1 MNDFWKSYD
10 ITHAE
15 YGADYRCYPLYGTVH
30 LMELAISLA
39 FIVGA
44 ALWYRRS
51 SARTR
56 RRILVGVT
64 ALLLLDEAALLLGMA
79 LTGQWNWSY
88 LPLHLC
94 NINVFVCL
102 YNTITDRN
110 WCKEELYALCIP
122 GAMLALLCPSWL
134 DVPSWWTLI
143 NLHSVSIHALLVLYP
158 VLLVAGGYRPSPRR
172 VPQVLAFL
180 FGSALPIYF
189 LNQSLNTNFY
199 FLNNPYGNIITSTFT
214 ALLGEKYYILGF
226 LPAAALALFLMY
238 LPWAADDKKKKHECS
253 ALEKGSSVRTAFFFC
268 PKLHPSCKINLQI
281 SCVLR
286 SVLSILRE
294 C

>member
-79 LTGQWNWSY
+79 LPGQWNAASGTY
-88 LPLHLC
+88 TVTDASRAAMQTFF
-94 NINVFVCL
+94 NV
-102 YNTITDRN
+102 
-110 WCKEELYALCIP
+110 
-122 GAMLALLCPSWL
+122 
-134 DVPSWWTLI
+134 
-143 NLHSVSIHALLVLYP
+143 
-158 VLLVAGGYRPSPRR
+158 SPTEA
-172 VPQVLAFL
+172 QA
-180 FGSALPIYF
+180 
-189 LNQSLNTNFY
+189 
-199 FLNNPYGNIITSTFT
+199 
-214 ALLGEKYYILGF
+214 
-226 LPAAALALFLMY
+226 
-238 LPWAADDKKKKHECS
+238 
-253 ALEKGSSVRTAFFFC
+253 SSFSE
-268 PKLHPSCKINLQI
+268 P
-281 SCVLR
+281 
-286 SVLSILRE
+286 
-294 C
+294 

>member
-172 VPQVLAFL
+172 QRQMCIRDRPCWAK
-180 FGSALPIYF
+180 
-189 LNQSLNTNFY
+189 
-199 FLNNPYGNIITSTFT
+199 NIISW
-214 ALLGEKYYILGF
+214 ASC
-226 LPAAALALFLMY
+226 LP
-238 LPWAADDKKKKHECS
+238 PRWRCSSCICRGWRTIKRRSGHECS

>member
-30 LMELAISLA
+30 LIELAISLA

-102 YNTITDRN
+102 YNTIMDRN

-122 GAMLALLCPSWL
+122 GAMLALLCPSC
-134 DVPSWWTLI
+134 P
-143 NLHSVSIHALLVLYP
+143 LLVDAHQSALRQYP
-158 VLLVAGGYRPSPRR
+158 CPAGTLSSPAGGGRLPSQSPAGAEGAG
-172 VPQVLAFL
+172 VPVRLCPAH
-180 FGSALPIYF
+180 
-189 LNQSLNTNFY
+189 
-199 FLNNPYGNIITSTFT
+199 
-214 ALLGEKYYILGF
+214 LLSE
-226 LPAAALALFLMY
+226 
-238 LPWAADDKKKKHECS
+238 
-253 ALEKGSSVRTAFFFC
+253 
-268 PKLHPSCKINLQI
+268 
-281 SCVLR
+281 
-286 SVLSILRE
+286 
-294 C
+294 

>member
-79 LTGQWNWSY
+79 LTAAKLFSSGTAIS
-88 LPLHLC
+88 
-94 NINVFVCL
+94 
-102 YNTITDRN
+102 
-110 WCKEELYALCIP
+110 
-122 GAMLALLCPSWL
+122 
-134 DVPSWWTLI
+134 
-143 NLHSVSIHALLVLYP
+143 
-158 VLLVAGGYRPSPRR
+158 RR
-172 VPQVLAFL
+172 V
-180 FGSALPIYF
+180 
-189 LNQSLNTNFY
+189 
-199 FLNNPYGNIITSTFT
+199 
-214 ALLGEKYYILGF
+214 
-226 LPAAALALFLMY
+226 
-238 LPWAADDKKKKHECS
+238 
-253 ALEKGSSVRTAFFFC
+253 SVR
-268 PKLHPSCKINLQI
+268 
-281 SCVLR
+281 
-286 SVLSILRE
+286 LSER
-294 C
+294 

>member
-39 FIVGA
+39 FIVGT

-102 YNTITDRN
+102 STIATILSPYMILTHR
-110 WCKEELYALCIP
+110 
-122 GAMLALLCPSWL
+122 
-134 DVPSWWTLI
+134 V
-143 NLHSVSIHALLVLYP
+143 LV
-158 VLLVAGGYRPSPRR
+158 VD
-172 VPQVLAFL
+172 
-180 FGSALPIYF
+180 
-189 LNQSLNTNFY
+189 
-199 FLNNPYGNIITSTFT
+199 
-214 ALLGEKYYILGF
+214 K
-226 LPAAALALFLMY
+226 AALQ
-238 LPWAADDKKKKHECS
+238 
-253 ALEKGSSVRTAFFFC
+253 
-268 PKLHPSCKINLQI
+268 KIEE
-281 SCVLR
+281 VYA
-286 SVLSILRE
+286 
-294 C
+294 

>member
-30 LMELAISLA
+30 LMELVISLA

-64 ALLLLDEAALLLGMA
+64 ALLLLDQAALLLGMA
-79 LTGQWNWSY
+79 LTGQWNWGY

-134 DVPSWWTLI
+134 DVSSWWTLI

-199 FLNNPYGNIITSTFT
+199 FLNDPYGNIITSTFT

-226 LPAAALALFLMY
+226 LPATALALFLMY
-238 LPWAADDKKKKHECS
+238 LPWAADDKKKKR
-253 ALEKGSSVRTAFFFC
+253 A
-268 PKLHPSCKINLQI
+268 
-281 SCVLR
+281 
-286 SVLSILRE
+286 
-294 C
+294 

>member
-102 YNTITDRN
+102 YNTITFSLISNGTNGFFRLCASSGTSRN
-110 WCKEELYALCIP
+110 ISFVFCMTFLETER
-122 GAMLALLCPSWL
+122 S
-134 DVPSWWTLI
+134 
-143 NLHSVSIHALLVLYP
+143 
-158 VLLVAGGYRPSPRR
+158 YR
-172 VPQVLAFL
+172 VFA
-180 FGSALPIYF
+180 
-189 LNQSLNTNFY
+189 
-199 FLNNPYGNIITSTFT
+199 
-214 ALLGEKYYILGF
+214 
-226 LPAAALALFLMY
+226 
-238 LPWAADDKKKKHECS
+238 
-253 ALEKGSSVRTAFFFC
+253 
-268 PKLHPSCKINLQI
+268 
-281 SCVLR
+281 
-286 SVLSILRE
+286 
-294 C
+294 